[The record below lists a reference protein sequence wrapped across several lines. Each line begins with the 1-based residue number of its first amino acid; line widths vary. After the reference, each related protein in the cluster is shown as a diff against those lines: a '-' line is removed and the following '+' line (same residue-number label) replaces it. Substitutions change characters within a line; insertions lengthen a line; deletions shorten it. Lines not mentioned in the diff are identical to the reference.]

1 MSDLQELLQRA
12 HDLGAR
18 FKFVAGRVQVKG
30 PSPLP
35 EQLMAE
41 LREHKSEVQSYLTE
55 QGANDCYLGLP
66 FPIGY
71 AGLPMAQVEAA
82 EAVNGR
88 LGITDPVRRK
98 YNVLTWV
105 QGYYQDRGEIRSA
118 HYQAIEQEKQRIGKI
133 LEQDGIGT

>member
-1 MSDLQELLQRA
+1 MSDLQDLLQQA

-18 FKFVAGRVQVKG
+18 FKVVSGRIQVEG

-55 QGANDCYLGLP
+55 QGPNDCYLGLP

-105 QGYYQDRGEIRSA
+105 LGYYQDRDENNGT
-118 HYQAIEQEKQRIGKI
+118 HYEAVKSEKRRIGKI
-133 LEQDGIGT
+133 LEQDGIST

>member
-1 MSDLQELLQRA
+1 MRDLQNLLRQA

-18 FKFVAGRVQVKG
+18 FKVVSGRIQVEG

-35 EQLMAE
+35 EDLMAE
-41 LREHKSEVQSYLTE
+41 LRQHKSEVQSYLTE
-55 QGANDCYLGLP
+55 RGPNDCDLDLP

-71 AGLPMAQVEAA
+71 TGLPMAQVEAA

-88 LGITDPVRRK
+88 LGITDPVLRK

-105 QGYYQDRGEIRSA
+105 QGYYQDRGENRGA
-118 HYQAIEQEKQRIGKI
+118 HHQAIEQEKQRIGKI